1 MKNKA
6 FLRILISAFV
16 ICLLIASASLS
27 ALPVSASETVTDGIF
42 TYTFSYYGWEISSV
56 DKSASG
62 HITVPAYFGDYA
74 VMYIGEGA
82 FQNCVNIESISFAE
96 YASLKYISN
105 DAFSGCTGLK
115 HIDLPNISYD
125 GFIGDYAFAN
135 CTSLES
141 IDISRFY
148 GNLNNG
154 AFAGCTSLKEVK
166 MPDMMNWIRD
176 YVFRGCTS
184 LESITLPRGNASKV
198 GKHLFEDC
206 VSLKSVTLSPDTKE
220 IGDWAFSGCSSLES
234 IHIPAG
240 VTDVGKYA
248 FQGCRSLSSI
258 TVAEGNAK
266 YHAAGNCLIET
277 ATKNVVGLCKTSVI
291 PEDGSVTSIGV
302 GSYPSCIGLTSLTIP
317 ESITEL
323 GEHALSGC
331 YPLTEVLNKS
341 SLEIVSGSS
350 DTGYKLNRTLNIY
363 SPSSGESKLHT
374 TADGFVFYCDG
385 DNVILVSYDGNKKQL
400 DLPES
405 YNGMPYSIG
414 AYAFAYAT
422 IESINI
428 PNSVTE
434 IDYSA
439 FYKCLSLKEVNFAS
453 ESRLERIGDQAFS
466 RCSALER
473 ISPIPS
479 SVSEIGEYVFDDC
492 KMLNTLTFEKNSS
505 LKLLPEYA
513 FAYLPLITE
522 FVIPEGVSS
531 ISDYVFS
538 DCTSLKTVTVP
549 PSVKNI
555 DEGAF
560 SSIASDILIKCHED
574 SAAHIF
580 AANNSI
586 PFELIHFTNDRGVCY
601 ACLDMSGTTSDKTEE
616 ENTNVS
622 DIPNGDVDAE
632 SNGNISSDNGNSN
645 ENENENE
652 NDNENDD
659 VTPSGTEADVSDDDR
674 DVNNTSSGCNSVI
687 GSGAVALV
695 SAIALCTASII
706 RKKDD

>member
-1 MKNKA
+1 M
-6 FLRILISAFV
+6 L
-16 ICLLIASASLS
+16 
-27 ALPVSASETVTDGIF
+27 
-42 TYTFSYYGWEISSV
+42 
-56 DKSASG
+56 
-62 HITVPAYFGDYA
+62 
-74 VMYIGEGA
+74 
-82 FQNCVNIESISFAE
+82 
-96 YASLKYISN
+96 
-105 DAFSGCTGLK
+105 
-115 HIDLPNISYD
+115 
-125 GFIGDYAFAN
+125 
-135 CTSLES
+135 
-141 IDISRFY
+141 
-148 GNLNNG
+148 
-154 AFAGCTSLKEVK
+154 
-166 MPDMMNWIRD
+166 
-176 YVFRGCTS
+176 
-184 LESITLPRGNASKV
+184 
-198 GKHLFEDC
+198 
-206 VSLKSVTLSPDTKE
+206 SLKSVTLSPDTEE

-258 TVAEGNAK
+258 TVAEGNPK

-277 ATKNVVGLCKTSVI
+277 ANKNVVGLCKTSVI

-385 DNVILVSYDGNKKQL
+385 ENAVLVNYDGNKKQL

-414 AYAFAYAT
+414 TYAFAYAT

-428 PNSVTE
+428 PNSVTA

-439 FYKCLSLKEVNFAS
+439 FYKCLSLKEINFANG
-453 ESRLERIGDQAFS
+453 SRLERIGNQAFS

-492 KMLNTLTFEKNSS
+492 KMLNSLTFEKNSS

-513 FAYLPLITE
+513 FAYLPLMTE
-522 FVIPEGVSS
+522 FVIPEGVSGMA
-531 ISDYVFS
+531 DYVFS
-538 DCTSLKTVTVP
+538 DCPSLKTVTVP
-549 PSVKNI
+549 PSVKDI
-555 DEGAF
+555 DDGAF
-560 SSIASDILIKCHED
+560 SSIGSDIVIKCHEN
-574 SAAHIF
+574 SVAHDF
-580 AANNSI
+580 ALENSI
-586 PFELIHFTNDRGVCY
+586 SFELIHFPNEYGVCY
-601 ACLDMSGTTSDKTEE
+601 ACLDMSDTASGETEAETTCGSG
-616 ENTNVS
+616 
-622 DIPNGDVDAE
+622 IPDGDADAE
-632 SNGNISSDNGNSN
+632 SNGDEEISDIGCSTENNN
-645 ENENENE
+645 ENG
-652 NDNENDD
+652 D
-659 VTPSGTEADVSDDDR
+659 VTPSDTEADVSG
-674 DVNNTSSGCNSVI
+674 NNSSTGNTSSGCTSVI
-687 GSGAVALV
+687 GSGAAALV